1 MKLNPKLEGCI
12 WFFSMLVFMA
22 AMFTLAFVVTGWVY
36 QLIGTTPSPI
46 VAQLIT
52 SIGGLLLTGLIVS
65 LMGRLFHSKIANG
78 QMTLFKPIIDAL
90 ERIAQGD
97 FSARVDND
105 PDRGGRENAMISELV
120 NSVNQTALQL
130 HQLEG
135 MRQEF
140 ISNVSHELQSPLT
153 SIRGFAQVL
162 QNEDLSAADRQH
174 YLTIIETE
182 SMRLSRLTDNL
193 LKLAS
198 LEASQVK
205 FEPRPYRLDKQ
216 LRNLILASE
225 PQWSSKDLEMDVAL
239 KEVMITADEDLLS
252 QVWIN
257 LLHNSIKFTPKGGQI
272 CVALDQEAYTV
283 LFKIEDTGI
292 GISEEDRAHIFERFY
307 KADKSRFRTDAGGS
321 GLGLSITQ
329 KIVEMHHGRITVDS
343 LPGAGTTFHVALP
356 VGPHPQPLSR

>member
-1 MKLNPKLEGCI
+1 MIRNPKVEGLI
-12 WFFSMLVFMA
+12 WFLSVLIFMTT
-22 AMFTLAFVVTGWVY
+22 MFTVVFFITGWVY
-36 QLIGTTPSPI
+36 QLTGITPP
-46 VAQLIT
+46 VLVVQLVN
-52 SIGGLLLTGLIVS
+52 SIGGLVLTGLIIS
-65 LMGRLFHSKIANG
+65 FIGLIFHSKIANG
-78 QMTLFKPIIDAL
+78 QMSLFKPIIDAL

-105 PDRGGRENAMISELV
+105 PDRGGRENAVIGELV
-120 NSVNQTALQL
+120 TSVNQMAAQL

-153 SIRGFAQVL
+153 SIRGFAHVL
-162 QNEDLSAADRQH
+162 QSDDLSASDRQH
-174 YLTIIETE
+174 YLRIIETE

-205 FEPRPYRLDKQ
+205 FEPKAYRLDKQ
-216 LRNLILASE
+216 LINLILANE
-225 PQWSSKDLEMDVAL
+225 PQWSRKNIEMDVAL
-239 KEVMITADEDLLS
+239 EEISITADEDLLS

-257 LLHNSIKFTPKGGQI
+257 LLHNSIKFTPDGGQI
-272 CVALDQEAYTV
+272 CVSLRQEAYTV

-292 GISEEDRAHIFERFY
+292 GISDEDRAHIFERFY
-307 KADKSRFRTDAGGS
+307 KADKSRTRTDAGGS

-329 KIVEMHHGRITVDS
+329 KIVEMHHGVITVES
-343 LPGAGTTFHVALP
+343 LPDAGTTFHISLP
-356 VGPHPQPLSR
+356 LGSPIRTL